1 MLYFCSRLLNCAEVK
16 FYCGL
21 ENNLDIDNFSVA
33 CCSSVQNLSFV
44 PQGYEINCTE
54 LVDSSAVC
62 CTELVE
68 CCVVFFTKFVEAVHC
83 FPSRVCCTPT
93 MEVV

>member
-44 PQGYEINCTE
+44 PQGYEIYCTE
-54 LVDSSAVC
+54 LVDSSAEC

-68 CCVVFFTKFVEAVHC
+68 CCVVFFLQNLLKLFTASQVEYVA
-83 FPSRVCCTPT
+83 PLL
-93 MEVV
+93 